1 MFGIPRAP
9 APFVMTPDFAYVLGE
24 KGSEKFDEFVGSC
37 CQAYSIMRKHSHM
50 LITLFSLMLSTGIPE
65 LQKAEDI
72 DWLRECLMVDKSK
85 DEADEL
91 SDEKFTKLIF
101 VSLATR
107 TTQFNNAVHI
117 LAHS

>member
-1 MFGIPRAP
+1 MKRER
-9 APFVMTPDFAYVLGE
+9 APFVFTPDFAYVLGD
-24 KGSEKFDEFVGSC
+24 KGSDKFEEFVGHC
-37 CQAYSIMRKHSHM
+37 CQAYGIMRNNAHM

-72 DWLRECLMVDKSK
+72 EWLRTSLLVDKPAR
-85 DEADEL
+85 EADDM
-91 SDEKFTKLIF
+91 SDEYFTNLIYT
-101 VSLATR
+101 SLATR